1 MVLNFLGRSTT
12 TKQGDKT
19 AAVFKSEFLQVRLE
33 KLNGTQPGIRDT
45 SPQMKSDSSSTVFVC
60 PSAQNSTIS
69 G

>member
-19 AAVFKSEFLQVRLE
+19 AAVFKSEFLQVHLE

-45 SPQMKSDSSSTVFVC
+45 SDEE
-60 PSAQNSTIS
+60 
-69 G
+69 